1 MVPVVFAYKGAESMG
16 ICQLSAMLNEKG
28 IENRLAFEPSLF
40 DDTKFLHIPSIPRLL
55 RYNQKYADYII
66 SMKPRVLAFGI
77 LTMNYMW
84 ALDIARRVKAEID
97 VVTIFGGIHVQALP
111 EHVLSNQEVDYILK
125 GEGDFTF
132 PKLVE
137 SILDGNPDKSIGGL
151 GYKDGSN
158 LQINPVDPV
167 IENLDDLPFMNR
179 DLFAPFE
186 DFSQTMNFVAGRG
199 CPFRCTFCDS
209 PMQKK
214 QFDSPQKF
222 VRYRSVDKCFEEL
235 KLLKDKYNPKN
246 FHIVDDVFTFDR
258 KWMAEWCE
266 RYPNEIGTPFQV
278 TGYPSTMTEE
288 KVVMLK
294 AAGCMFL
301 QVGIQSL
308 DQENRKKI
316 LDRHESNEDIGNTI
330 DWCKKHDLPI
340 SIDYIFFPW
349 EESEKVQLHAARF
362 FQEHPPSRLA
372 TFYFSYLPGTPII
385 SWAINNG
392 YLKEE
397 NTENIKKGVNS
408 YYHAGGE
415 FRSMKNSRRFFNNFY
430 VFFLCLTMAPQQFTK
445 LLFRVRV
452 YKYARFFPR
461 TLLMI
466 AKEFVFPLLS
476 NSFKVSPNIKAYGN
490 YYMKNFFSFIWGSYR

>member
-1 MVPVVFAYKGAESMG
+1 MVVFAYIGSESLG
-16 ICQLSAMLNEKG
+16 ICQLSAMLKEKG
-28 IENRLAFEPSLF
+28 IEHKLAFEPSLF
-40 DDTKFLHIPSIPRLL
+40 DDTKFLHIPAIPKLMN
-55 RYNQKYADYII
+55 YNKKYADYII
-66 SMKPRVLAFGI
+66 SLKPKILAFGV

-84 ALDIARRVKAEID
+84 ALDIARRVKAELD
-97 VVTIFGGIHVQALP
+97 VKTVFGGIHVQALP
-111 EHVLSNQEVDYILK
+111 EHVLSNPEVDYIMK

-132 PKLVE
+132 PRLVE
-137 SILDGNPDKSIGGL
+137 SILDGNPDTSIGGL
-151 GYKDGSN
+151 GYKKGSE

-167 IENLDDLPFMNR
+167 IPNLDDLPFANR
-179 DLFAPFE
+179 DLFAPYE
-186 DFSQTMNFVAGRG
+186 DFSMAMNFVAGRG

-235 KLLKDKYNPKN
+235 KLLKEKFNPKN
-246 FHIVDDVFTFDR
+246 FHIVDDVFTFDK
-258 KWMAEWCE
+258 KWMKEWCE
-266 RYPNEIGTPFQV
+266 RYPEEIGTPFQV

-308 DQENRKKI
+308 DQENRKNI

-349 EESEKVQLHAARF
+349 EANEKVQVKAARF

-372 TFYFSYLPGTPII
+372 TFYFSYLPGTPIV
-385 SWAINNG
+385 SWAIKNG

-397 NTENIKKGVNS
+397 ATEDIRKGVNA

-415 FRSMKNSRRFFNNFY
+415 YGSQQRVKKFYNNFFI
-430 VFFLCLTMAPQQFTK
+430 FFALMTIVPYRFAK
-445 LLFRVRV
+445 VLFRVRA
-452 YKYARFFPR
+452 YRYARFFPKIP
-461 TLLMI
+461 LLI
-466 AKEFVFPLLS
+466 LKEYVFPFIS
-476 NSFKVSPNIKAYGN
+476 SSFKISPSIKAYRN
-490 YYMKNFFSFIWGSYR
+490 YYLKNFVSFVQGVYR